1 MGRNSLTL
9 SLVVLAA
16 GIGSRFGGLKQIE
29 PIGPGGEA
37 ILDYSVYDALRA
49 GIERVVMIVSPANQD
64 AISHH
69 VKQGFRDHV
78 EVAYALQEPP
88 PGRKPWGTGQAVLT
102 TRDVVPGP
110 FGVVNGDD
118 FYGRRSFQLMAD
130 DLRTD
135 SPDHNLVAYPLR
147 DMLSPFGGVSRGVCT
162 VADDGV
168 TLVSVTETHGIE
180 ESDMG
185 GRFTGDEPISANLW
199 GFRPS
204 IYPEL
209 ERDFAEFSAEVANQE
224 KGEFYIGVT
233 VARLVQD
240 PAAPNVKVLRTP
252 DRWLGVTY
260 RDDVPA
266 MQASLRALIESGEY
280 PEMLW
285 K

>member
-1 MGRNSLTL
+1 M
-9 SLVVLAA
+9 
-16 GIGSRFGGLKQIE
+16 
-29 PIGPGGEA
+29 GPGGEA
-37 ILDYSVYDALRA
+37 ILDYSVYDAVRA
-49 GIERVVMIVSPANQD
+49 GVERIVMIVSPANRD
-64 AISHH
+64 VIEAH
-69 VKQGFRDHV
+69 VQKGFGDRVD
-78 EVAYALQEPP
+78 VAYAVQEPP

-102 TRDVVPGP
+102 TRDVVPGA

-118 FYGRRSFQLMAD
+118 FYGRTSFRLMAD
-130 DLRTD
+130 DLRTE

-162 VADDGV
+162 VDADGT
-168 TLVSVTETHGIE
+168 TLVSIDEVHDIA

-209 ERDFAEFSAEVANQE
+209 ERDFAAFSAEPANAE
-224 KGEFYIGVT
+224 KGEFYIGIT

-240 PAAPNVKVLRTP
+240 EALPNVKVLRTP
-252 DRWLGVTY
+252 DTWLGVTY

-266 MQASLRALIESGEY
+266 MKDSLRALVDAGEY
-280 PEMLW
+280 PERLW
-285 K
+285 D

>member
-1 MGRNSLTL
+1 LTL

-29 PIGPGGEA
+29 PVGPGGEA
-37 ILDYSVYDALRA
+37 ILDYSVYDAVRA
-49 GIERVVMIVSPANQD
+49 GIERVVMIVSPTNQE
-64 AISHH
+64 AIERH
-69 VKQGFRDHV
+69 VKTGLGDHV
-78 EVAYALQEPP
+78 DVAYALQEPP

-102 TRDVVPGP
+102 TRDLVPGP

-118 FYGRRSFQLMAD
+118 FYGRRSFQVMAD
-130 DLRTD
+130 DLRTE

-147 DMLSPFGGVSRGVCT
+147 DMLSPFGGVSRGVCM
-162 VADDGV
+162 VAGDGV
-168 TLVSVTETHGIE
+168 TLLSVEETHGIE

-204 IYPEL
+204 IYAEL
-209 ERDFAEFSAEVANQE
+209 ERDFAEFQADPANHE
-224 KGEFYIGVT
+224 KAEFYIGVT
-233 VARLVQD
+233 VARLVRD
-240 PAAPNVKVLRTP
+240 PDAPDVKVLRTP

-280 PEMLW
+280 PERLW

>member
-1 MGRNSLTL
+1 VTEPL

-29 PIGPGGEA
+29 PVGPGREA
-37 ILDYSVYDALRA
+37 ILDYSVYDAKRA

-64 AISHH
+64 AVREH
-69 VKQGFRDHV
+69 VDGGFGDHI

-102 TRDVVPGP
+102 TRDVVPGA

-118 FYGRRSFQLMAD
+118 FYGRQSFQVMAD

-147 DMLSPFGGVSRGVCT
+147 DMLSPHGGVSRGVCR
-162 VADDGV
+162 VADDGT
-168 TLVSVTETHGIE
+168 TLVSIEETHDITE
-180 ESDMG
+180 ADLG
-185 GRFTGDEPISANLW
+185 GRVTGDTPISANLW

-204 IYPEL
+204 IYDEL
-209 ERDFAEFSAEVANQE
+209 ARDFAEFSADPANQE
-224 KGEFYIGVT
+224 KAEFYIGIT
-233 VARLVQD
+233 VARLAQD
-240 PAAPNVKVLRTP
+240 PSAPNVKVLRTT

-260 RDDVPA
+260 REDVPA
-266 MQASLRALIESGEY
+266 MQASLAALVASGEY
-280 PEMLW
+280 PEKLW
-285 K
+285 Q

>member
-1 MGRNSLTL
+1 VTEPL

-29 PIGPGGEA
+29 PVGPGREA
-37 ILDYSVYDALRA
+37 ILDYSVYDAIRA
-49 GIERVVMIVSPANQD
+49 GVDRVVMIVSPGNQD
-64 AISHH
+64 AVKEH
-69 VKQGFRDHV
+69 VDAGFGPHI

-118 FYGRRSFQLMAD
+118 FYGRQSFQVMAD

-147 DMLSPFGGVSRGVCT
+147 DMLSPFGGVSRGVCKVDT
-162 VADDGV
+162 DGT
-168 TLVSVTETHGIE
+168 TLLSVDETHDIT
-180 ESDMG
+180 ESDIG

-204 IYPEL
+204 IYDEL
-209 ERDFAEFSAEVANQE
+209 ERDFADFSADPANQE
-224 KGEFYIGVT
+224 KGEFYIGIT

-240 PAAPNVKVLRTP
+240 PSKPKVKVLRTS

-260 RDDVPA
+260 REDVPA
-266 MQASLRALIESGEY
+266 MQASLAALVASGEY
-280 PEMLW
+280 PEKLW
-285 K
+285 Q

>member
-1 MGRNSLTL
+1 MTL

-29 PIGPGGEA
+29 PVGPGGEA
-37 ILDYSVYDALRA
+37 ILDYSVYDAMRA
-49 GIERVVMIVSPANQD
+49 GIERVVMIVSPANQE
-64 AISHH
+64 AIEQH
-69 VKQGFRDHV
+69 VKTNFGAHV
-78 EVAYALQEPP
+78 DVAYALQEPP

-102 TRDVVPGP
+102 TRDLVPGS

-118 FYGRRSFQLMAD
+118 FYGRRSFQVMAD

-147 DMLSPFGGVSRGVCT
+147 DMLSPFGGVSRGVCLLD
-162 VADDGV
+162 DDGV
-168 TLVSVTETHGIE
+168 TLRSVEETHGVE
-180 ESDMG
+180 QSDMG

-209 ERDFAEFSAEVANQE
+209 ERDFAEFSADAANQE
-224 KGEFYIGVT
+224 KGEFYIGIT
-233 VARLVQD
+233 VARLVTD
-240 PAAPNVKVLRTP
+240 PESPNVKVLRTP
-252 DRWLGVTY
+252 DTWLGVTY

-266 MQASLRALIESGEY
+266 MQASLRALITSGEY

-285 K
+285 Q

>member
-1 MGRNSLTL
+1 MTEPL

-29 PIGPGGEA
+29 PVGPGREA
-37 ILDYSVYDALRA
+37 ILDYSVYDAIRA
-49 GIERVVMIVSPANQD
+49 GIDRVVMIVSPGNQD
-64 AISHH
+64 AVKEH
-69 VKQGFRDHV
+69 VDMGFGPHV

-118 FYGRRSFQLMAD
+118 FYGRQSFQLMAD

-147 DMLSPFGGVSRGVCT
+147 DMLSPFGGVSRGVCKL
-162 VADDGV
+162 ADDGT
-168 TLVSVTETHGIE
+168 TLLSIEETHDITE
-180 ESDMG
+180 ADLG
-185 GRFTGDEPISANLW
+185 GRVTGDTPISATLW

-204 IYPEL
+204 IYDEL
-209 ERDFAEFSAEVANQE
+209 ARDFAEFSAEPANQE
-224 KGEFYIGVT
+224 KAEFYIGIT

-240 PAAPNVKVLRTP
+240 PSAPNVKVLRTS

-260 RDDVPA
+260 REDVPA
-266 MQASLRALIESGEY
+266 MQASLAALVASGEY
-280 PEMLW
+280 PEKLW
-285 K
+285 Q